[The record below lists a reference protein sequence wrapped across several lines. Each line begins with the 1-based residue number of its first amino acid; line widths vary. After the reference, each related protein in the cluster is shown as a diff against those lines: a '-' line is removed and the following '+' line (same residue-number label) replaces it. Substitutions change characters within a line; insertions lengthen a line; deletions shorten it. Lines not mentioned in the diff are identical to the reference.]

1 MTMKKTDTNSN
12 ETYRMTIGETE
23 IYGVS
28 IQQLT
33 DLHETIGT
41 FIQREKAPFKYKTKS
56 SDEYCIDIIKTITLE
71 SGEEDFSVEYSL
83 DSFDIDMDCMSA
95 KQMKRAANMMLKFL
109 EKYEEDGNKKIT
121 WDTNDYPPETLGG
134 INFEIQKDNR
144 LSLFETT
151 PCVTKYIKQGDFYKA
166 KITYEIDVNEMKSR
180 DLSLKEFIMLY
191 RKLGDF
197 LNDR

>member
-1 MTMKKTDTNSN
+1 
-12 ETYRMTIGETE
+12 MTIGKTE

-56 SDEYCIDIIKTITLE
+56 SDEYCIDIIKTISLE

-144 LSLFETT
+144 LSLFDDNTLRDEIHQTGRFL
-151 PCVTKYIKQGDFYKA
+151 QGENYV
-166 KITYEIDVNEMKSR
+166 YN
-180 DLSLKEFIMLY
+180 
-191 RKLGDF
+191 
-197 LNDR
+197 

>member
-1 MTMKKTDTNSN
+1 MTMKKTETNSN
-12 ETYRMTIGETE
+12 ETYRMTIGKTE

-56 SDEYCIDIIKTITLE
+56 SDEYCIDIIKTISLE

-95 KQMKRAANMMLKFL
+95 
-109 EKYEEDGNKKIT
+109 I
-121 WDTNDYPPETLGG
+121 ETDKGTIRHQLQNPLQV
-134 INFEIQKDNR
+134 IFTQCR
-144 LSLFETT
+144 H
-151 PCVTKYIKQGDFYKA
+151 Q
-166 KITYEIDVNEMKSR
+166 
-180 DLSLKEFIMLY
+180 
-191 RKLGDF
+191 
-197 LNDR
+197 